1 MTDTITPEV
10 GKTYLTRD
18 GQKARCICTDR
29 RDDKYPVVCLV
40 EREGL
45 ESAQAY
51 TVDGRFHHD
60 RPVIGYDLVSEAPRV
75 VTLEVWVEMMPD
87 GKVVAVSSATLR
99 PASPAGTV
107 VKITQAVEL
116 PAAPEVK

>member
-1 MTDTITPEV
+1 MTDTIKPEA

-18 GQKARCICTDR
+18 GRKARCICTDM
-29 RDDKYPVVCLV
+29 RDGEYPVVCLV
-40 EREGL
+40 GKGGSEGVV
-45 ESAQAY
+45 
-51 TVDGRFHHD
+51 THTMDGRF
-60 RPVIGYDLVSEAPRV
+60 RATRAVSALDLVAEAPRV

-107 VKITQAVEL
+107 VKITQDVEL